1 VSTRAGHAA
10 GVHRVIIEASPIW
23 LEHHRLKRLFDVAVS
38 SVLLI
43 GLGPVI
49 AVLLLAVRAT
59 SSGPALF
66 RQERVGR
73 SGSSFICYKI
83 RTMQMD
89 APAGPTHLVSTQ
101 HVTPLGAYL
110 RKYKLDELPQLY
122 NVLKGEMSLVGP
134 RPHAL
139 AHDER
144 FAEVFARYRSRHQ
157 VKPGITGLAQ
167 VEGYRGEITTPQML
181 AHRIE
186 KDIEY
191 LNAWSLWKD
200 LAIIARTPLSC
211 LKSETAY

>member
-1 VSTRAGHAA
+1 M
-10 GVHRVIIEASPIW
+10 
-23 LEHHRLKRLFDVAVS
+23 KRLFDVAVS

-122 NVLKGEMSLVGP
+122 NVLVGEMSLVGP
-134 RPHAL
+134 RPCLTTQAEL
-139 AHDER
+139 IEER
-144 FAEVFARYRSRHQ
+144 RKRGVLDLR
-157 VKPGITGLAQ
+157 PGITGVSQVANVDMRDPRFLA
-167 VEGYRGEITTPQML
+167 EMDATYIGKSSL
-181 AHRIE
+181 LNDLRILVAT
-186 KDIEY
+186 I
-191 LNAWSLWKD
+191 LP
-200 LAIIARTPLSC
+200 RPVP
-211 LKSETAY
+211 